1 MESPITVSI
10 TISSNRNKEKKRGGE
25 AAGTPHILLSRT
37 PQAGDIH
44 T

>member
-1 MESPITVSI
+1 MESLITVSI
-10 TISSNRNKEKKRGGE
+10 TISSNRNKERKRGGE
-25 AAGTPHILLSRT
+25 AAGTPHMLSCT